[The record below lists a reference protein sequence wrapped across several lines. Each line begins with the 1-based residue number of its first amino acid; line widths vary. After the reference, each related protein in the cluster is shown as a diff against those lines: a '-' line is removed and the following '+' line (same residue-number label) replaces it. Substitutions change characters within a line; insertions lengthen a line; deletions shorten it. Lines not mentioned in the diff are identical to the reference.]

1 MSLRVRIVGGC
12 MSEVVTGHF
21 FPCAWIRSPSATLLE
36 GRLSKRPD
44 GGRLAR
50 IRKAPLKIVGFF
62 SDCQENSRATMSAK
76 SADEHRARARHVRQ
90 LAQTMTSPE

>member
-1 MSLRVRIVGGC
+1 
-12 MSEVVTGHF
+12 
-21 FPCAWIRSPSATLLE
+21 LE

-50 IRKAPLKIVGFF
+50 IRKAPLKLAGFF

-90 LAQTMTSPE
+90 LAQTMTSPEERQTLFDIAESYERLAQIVDKCALPSGVVLAKF